1 LQVYQLLANAVVLLH
16 LGFILF
22 VAAGWIAVA
31 RWWRVAFIHLPAV
44 AWGAFVE
51 FRGWYCPLTNLENWL
66 RDQAGVGWYSGG
78 FIDRYV
84 VPIVYP
90 ESLSREFQLGLGLA
104 VLAVNGLAYGLL
116 VSRWFRLRRAR
127 VTDRPR

>member
-1 LQVYQLLANAVVLLH
+1 VCHLLANVVVLLH

-31 RWWRVAFIHLPAV
+31 RWWRAAFLHLPAV
-44 AWGAFVE
+44 AWGALVE
-51 FRGWYCPLTNLENWL
+51 LRGWYCPLTNLENWL
-66 RDQAGVGWYSGG
+66 RGQAGGAGYGGG

-90 ESLSREFQLGLGLA
+90 ESLSRELQIGLGLA
-104 VLAVNGLAYGLL
+104 LLAVNGLAYGLI
-116 VSRWFRLRRAR
+116 VSRRIRQHR
-127 VTDRPR
+127 THENGQPT